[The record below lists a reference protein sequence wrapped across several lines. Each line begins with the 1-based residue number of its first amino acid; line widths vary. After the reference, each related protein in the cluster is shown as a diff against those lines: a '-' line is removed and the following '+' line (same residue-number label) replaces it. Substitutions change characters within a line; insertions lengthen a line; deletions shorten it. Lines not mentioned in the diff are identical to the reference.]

1 MLTMSNSITMTNTE
15 TTITGTADK
24 QDKQLFTCVITKYIV
39 VLIIVVSVAAKY
51 FLVEKGTNVI

>member
-1 MLTMSNSITMTNTE
+1 MTNTE
-15 TTITGTADK
+15 TTITGTANK

-51 FLVEKGTNVI
+51 FLVEKVIYMFYS